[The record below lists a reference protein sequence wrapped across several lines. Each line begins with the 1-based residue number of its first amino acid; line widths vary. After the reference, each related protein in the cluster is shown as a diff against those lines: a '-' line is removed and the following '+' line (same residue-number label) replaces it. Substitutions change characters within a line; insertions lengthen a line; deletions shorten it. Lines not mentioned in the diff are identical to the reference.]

1 MDIDKRKLQI
11 LELERRIDEVI
22 KQKKA
27 DKVIF
32 IYLIVVLLSIIVV
45 NLL

>member
-1 MDIDKRKLQI
+1 MDIDKRKPQI

-22 KQKKA
+22 KQKKE

-32 IYLIVVLLSIIVV
+32 IYLIVILLIFIMSKI
-45 NLL
+45 